1 VSHRPPQGEDRPKA
15 VQSVEVVLVDVFT
28 STPFAGNPAAVVPDS
43 TALDDGAMRAV
54 AAEMGRPATAFV
66 WPATADGQRQLRW
79 FSPTGVELTLCG
91 HGTVAAAHVLAARGE
106 VPGGRLAFAAPR
118 HRLSVALEGTGPSAS
133 AWFEP
138 ACPRWTPETAEL
150 TPILDALGLPVEA
163 VAAWAP
169 PARTVERDLLL
180 PVTGLSAL
188 APLAPDLGRLGQA
201 ATALGIRSVF
211 LTARETREPGA
222 LTHSRMF
229 APHIGIPE
237 DPATGSTHA
246 ALGVWLWETGVLR
259 AADGVAR
266 FRAEQ
271 GDFRGRPGR
280 LAVEV
285 HGGHGRATRV
295 RIGGQAVIVLTG
307 TLRLP

>member
-1 VSHRPPQGEDRPKA
+1 VSHRPPQAEGRPRA
-15 VQSVEVVLVDVFT
+15 VQSVEVALVDVFT
-28 STPFAGNPAAVVPDS
+28 STPFAGNPAAVVPDA
-43 TALDDGAMRAV
+43 TGLDDAAMRAV
-54 AAEMGRPATAFV
+54 AGEMGRPATAFV
-66 WPATADGQRQLRW
+66 WPATADGERALRW

-91 HGTVAAAHVLAARGE
+91 HGTVAAALVLAARGE
-106 VPGGRLAFAAPR
+106 VPGGRLAFAAPH

-138 ACPRWTPETAEL
+138 ECPRWTPEAADL
-150 TPILDALGLPVEA
+150 APILDALGLPAGA

-169 PARTVERDLLL
+169 AARTVEADLLL

-188 APLAPDLGRLGQA
+188 ASLAPDLGRLGPV

-246 ALGVWLWETGVLR
+246 AVGVWLWETGVLR
-259 AADGVAR
+259 SDDGVAR

-285 HGGHGRATRV
+285 HGAHGRAARV
-295 RIGGQAVIVLTG
+295 RIGGQSVIVLTG